1 MSLLKKKQKPFI
13 ATIWY
18 KTHITELNKL
28 NPLSIQSVCYIY
40 KTNYQKFKLGPVWK
54 IVAAQF
60 NQHTK
65 TEIKFRLHL
74 REHTLTGFF
83 VMLFLGKWHLGE
95 ALKLKLE
102 LNMEEHRAFFRDS
115 NGRDSGSKKL
125 PSNLVDRGCNGLT
138 VSERDRF
145 IFAVPSFRL

>member
-28 NPLSIQSVCYIY
+28 NPLSIRSVCYIY

-65 TEIKFRLHL
+65 TEIKFGLHL
-74 REHTLTGFF
+74 REHTLTGFS
-83 VMLFLGKWHLGE
+83 VMLFLGKWHLAE